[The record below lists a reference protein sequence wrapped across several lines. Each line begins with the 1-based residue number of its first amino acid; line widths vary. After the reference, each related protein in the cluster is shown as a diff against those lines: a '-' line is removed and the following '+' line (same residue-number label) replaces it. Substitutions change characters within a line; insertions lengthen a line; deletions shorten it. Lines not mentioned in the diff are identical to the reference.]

1 MAVQAVGIG
10 SSANDGTGDPLRTAF
25 NKINENFTEVYSL
38 LGQDVAGAKG
48 IDISGS
54 TIGSTE
60 TNADIIIN
68 PNGTG
73 LVELAANVQI
83 DNAILVNGSAISS
96 LVTNADITLAPSGTG
111 NINLTAGADVIIP
124 ANIGLTFGTG
134 EKIEGDSTD
143 LTVTSGGA
151 LNLTAT
157 TDIVIPTSVGILMA
171 GTEKIESDGTDL
183 TFTVGAG
190 GDINIGSSI
199 GLTFGND
206 GEKIEGNGTDLTIT
220 GNIIN
225 LTATEDVA
233 LAINTGLLMAGAEK
247 IESDGTDLSIT
258 VGAGGDINIGTDI
271 GLTFGNDGEK
281 IEGNG
286 TDLTITGNIINLTA
300 TEDVS
305 LAVNTGLLFAG
316 QEKIESDG
324 TDLTI
329 TVGAGGDINLGTD
342 IGVTFGNDG
351 EKIEGDGT
359 DLTIASS
366 CDLNITNTGT
376 MVISGSVKRALVTIA
391 ATDNITQIEHA
402 GRVNLLGEVGGN
414 ALVTLTLPAATGS
427 GLEYKFIV
435 SVVNTSSYVIQVADA
450 TDTIDGSVNILDADA
465 NAQAAFVT
473 VAASDTVTL
482 NGTTSGGASIGDT
495 LTLTDIAAN
504 QYAIEGQLVCAA
516 GSNPATPFTAAVS

>member
-1 MAVQAVGIG
+1 MAVQSIGIG

-25 NKINENFTEVYSL
+25 NKINENFTEVYAL
-38 LGQDVAGAKG
+38 LGQDTAGAKG
-48 IDISGS
+48 IDINGS

-73 LVELAANVQI
+73 LVELASNVQI
-83 DNAILVNGSAISS
+83 DNAIKFAGSVMSS

-124 ANIGLTFGTG
+124 ADIGLTFGTG

-157 TDIVIPTSVGILMA
+157 TDVVIPSGVGVTFA
-171 GTEKIESDGTDL
+171 GT
-183 TFTVGAG
+183 
-190 GDINIGSSI
+190 
-199 GLTFGND
+199 
-206 GEKIEGNGTDLTIT
+206 
-220 GNIIN
+220 
-225 LTATEDVA
+225 
-233 LAINTGLLMAGAEK
+233 EK

-258 VGAGGDINIGTDI
+258 VGAAGDINIGSDI
-271 GLTFGNDGEK
+271 GVTFGDDGEK
-281 IEGNG
+281 IEGDG
-286 TDLTITGNIINLTA
+286 TNLTISSSALLNLTA
-300 TEDVS
+300 TTDIVIPTN
-305 LAVNTGLLFAG
+305 VGLHFTDSD
-316 QEKIESDG
+316 EKIESNG
-324 TDLTI
+324 TKLVINSGEDIDLTCA
-329 TVGAGGDINLGTD
+329 TGDVNVPAN
-342 IGVTFGNDG
+342 IGLTLGNDG

-359 DLTIASS
+359 DLSIISS
-366 CDLNITNTGT
+366 GDLNITNTGT
-376 MVISGSVKRALVTIA
+376 MVISGSVKRAMVTITG
-391 ATDNITQIEHA
+391 TDAITQIEHA

-435 SVVNTSSYVIQVADA
+435 SVVNTSSYKIIVADA

-465 NAQAAFVT
+465 SAQTAFVT
-473 VAASDTVTL
+473 AAASDTVIL
-482 NGTTSGGASIGDT
+482 NGTTSGGGSIGDT
-495 LTLTDIAAN
+495 ITLTDIASN

-516 GSNPATPFTAAVS
+516 GSNPATPFSATVS

>member
-190 GDINIGSSI
+190 GDINIG
-199 GLTFGND
+199 
-206 GEKIEGNGTDLTIT
+206 
-220 GNIIN
+220 
-225 LTATEDVA
+225 
-233 LAINTGLLMAGAEK
+233 
-247 IESDGTDLSIT
+247 
-258 VGAGGDINIGTDI
+258 TDI
-271 GLTFGNDGEK
+271 GL
-281 IEGNG
+281 
-286 TDLTITGNIINLTA
+286 
-300 TEDVS
+300 
-305 LAVNTGLLFAG
+305 
-316 QEKIESDG
+316 
-324 TDLTI
+324 
-329 TVGAGGDINLGTD
+329 
-342 IGVTFGNDG
+342 TFGNDG

-366 CDLNITNTGT
+366 GDLNITNTGT

-435 SVVNTSSYVIQVADA
+435 SVVNTSSYKIQVADA

-465 NAQAAFVT
+465 NAQTAFVT
-473 VAASDTVTL
+473 AADSDTVTL
-482 NGTTSGGASIGDT
+482 NGTTTGGGSIGDT
-495 LTLTDIAAN
+495 ITLTDIATN
-504 QYAIEGQLVCAA
+504 QYAVEGQLVCPT
-516 GSNPATPFTAAVS
+516 GSNPTTPFSATVS

>member
-190 GDINIGSSI
+190 GDINIG
-199 GLTFGND
+199 
-206 GEKIEGNGTDLTIT
+206 
-220 GNIIN
+220 
-225 LTATEDVA
+225 
-233 LAINTGLLMAGAEK
+233 
-247 IESDGTDLSIT
+247 
-258 VGAGGDINIGTDI
+258 TDI
-271 GLTFGNDGEK
+271 GL
-281 IEGNG
+281 
-286 TDLTITGNIINLTA
+286 
-300 TEDVS
+300 
-305 LAVNTGLLFAG
+305 
-316 QEKIESDG
+316 
-324 TDLTI
+324 
-329 TVGAGGDINLGTD
+329 
-342 IGVTFGNDG
+342 TFGNDG

-366 CDLNITNTGT
+366 GDLNITNTGT

-435 SVVNTSSYVIQVADA
+435 SVVNTSSYKIQVADA

-465 NAQAAFVT
+465 NAQTAFVT
-473 VAASDTVTL
+473 AADSDTVTL
-482 NGTTSGGASIGDT
+482 NGTTSGGGSIGDT
-495 LTLTDIAAN
+495 ITLTDIATN

>member
-233 LAINTGLLMAGAEK
+233 LAINTGLLMAGTEK

-258 VGAGGDINIGTDI
+258 VGAGGDINIGANI
-271 GLTFGNDGEK
+271 GL
-281 IEGNG
+281 
-286 TDLTITGNIINLTA
+286 
-300 TEDVS
+300 
-305 LAVNTGLLFAG
+305 
-316 QEKIESDG
+316 
-324 TDLTI
+324 
-329 TVGAGGDINLGTD
+329 
-342 IGVTFGNDG
+342 TFGNDG

-366 CDLNITNTGT
+366 GDLNITNTGT

-435 SVVNTSSYVIQVADA
+435 SVVNTSSYKIQVADA
-450 TDTIDGSVNILDADA
+450 TDTIDGSVNLLDADA
-465 NAQAAFVT
+465 NAQTAFVT
-473 VAASDTVTL
+473 AADSDTVTL
-482 NGTTSGGASIGDT
+482 NGTTTGGGSIGDT
-495 LTLTDIAAN
+495 ITLTDIATN
-504 QYAIEGQLVCAA
+504 QYAVEGQLVCPT
-516 GSNPATPFTAAVS
+516 GSNPATPFSATVS

>member
-190 GDINIGSSI
+190 GDINIG
-199 GLTFGND
+199 
-206 GEKIEGNGTDLTIT
+206 
-220 GNIIN
+220 
-225 LTATEDVA
+225 
-233 LAINTGLLMAGAEK
+233 
-247 IESDGTDLSIT
+247 
-258 VGAGGDINIGTDI
+258 TDI
-271 GLTFGNDGEK
+271 GL
-281 IEGNG
+281 
-286 TDLTITGNIINLTA
+286 
-300 TEDVS
+300 
-305 LAVNTGLLFAG
+305 
-316 QEKIESDG
+316 
-324 TDLTI
+324 
-329 TVGAGGDINLGTD
+329 
-342 IGVTFGNDG
+342 TFGNDG

-366 CDLNITNTGT
+366 GDLNITNTGT

-435 SVVNTSSYVIQVADA
+435 SVVNTSSYKIQVADA

-465 NAQAAFVT
+465 NAQTAFVT
-473 VAASDTVTL
+473 AAASDTVTL
-482 NGTTSGGASIGDT
+482 NGTTSGGGSIGDT

>member
-25 NKINENFTEVYSL
+25 NKINENFTEVYAL

-124 ANIGLTFGTG
+124 ANIGLTFG
-134 EKIEGDSTD
+134 
-143 LTVTSGGA
+143 
-151 LNLTAT
+151 
-157 TDIVIPTSVGILMA
+157 
-171 GTEKIESDGTDL
+171 
-183 TFTVGAG
+183 
-190 GDINIGSSI
+190 
-199 GLTFGND
+199 
-206 GEKIEGNGTDLTIT
+206 
-220 GNIIN
+220 
-225 LTATEDVA
+225 
-233 LAINTGLLMAGAEK
+233 
-247 IESDGTDLSIT
+247 
-258 VGAGGDINIGTDI
+258 
-271 GLTFGNDGEK
+271 
-281 IEGNG
+281 
-286 TDLTITGNIINLTA
+286 
-300 TEDVS
+300 
-305 LAVNTGLLFAG
+305 
-316 QEKIESDG
+316 
-324 TDLTI
+324 
-329 TVGAGGDINLGTD
+329 
-342 IGVTFGNDG
+342 NDG

-366 CDLNITNTGT
+366 GDLNITNTGT

-435 SVVNTSSYVIQVADA
+435 SVVNTSSYKIQVADA
-450 TDTIDGSVNILDADA
+450 TDTIDGSVNLLDADA
-465 NAQAAFVT
+465 NAQTAFVT
-473 VAASDTVTL
+473 AADSDTVTL
-482 NGTTSGGASIGDT
+482 NGTTSGGGSIGDT
-495 LTLTDIAAN
+495 ITLTDIATN

>member
-171 GTEKIESDGTDL
+171 GTEKIESDSTDL

-206 GEKIEGNGTDLTIT
+206 GEKIEG
-220 GNIIN
+220 
-225 LTATEDVA
+225 
-233 LAINTGLLMAGAEK
+233 
-247 IESDGTDLSIT
+247 
-258 VGAGGDINIGTDI
+258 
-271 GLTFGNDGEK
+271 
-281 IEGNG
+281 
-286 TDLTITGNIINLTA
+286 
-300 TEDVS
+300 
-305 LAVNTGLLFAG
+305 
-316 QEKIESDG
+316 
-324 TDLTI
+324 
-329 TVGAGGDINLGTD
+329 
-342 IGVTFGNDG
+342 
-351 EKIEGDGT
+351 DGT

-366 CDLNITNTGT
+366 GDLNITNTGT

-435 SVVNTSSYVIQVADA
+435 SVVNTSSYKIQVADA

-465 NAQAAFVT
+465 NAQTAFVT
-473 VAASDTVTL
+473 AATSDTVTL
-482 NGTTSGGASIGDT
+482 NGTTSGGGSIGDT

-516 GSNPATPFTAAVS
+516 GSDPATPFTAAVS

>member
-1 MAVQAVGIG
+1 MAVQSIGIG

-25 NKINENFTEVYSL
+25 NKINENFTEVYAL
-38 LGQDVAGAKG
+38 LGQDTAGAKG
-48 IDISGS
+48 IDINGS

-73 LVELAANVQI
+73 LVELASNVQI
-83 DNAILVNGSAISS
+83 DNAIKFAGSVMSS

-124 ANIGLTFGTG
+124 ADIGLTFGTG

-157 TDIVIPTSVGILMA
+157 TDVVIPSGVGVTFA

-183 TFTVGAG
+183 SVTVGAG
-190 GDINIGSSI
+190 GDINIGSDI

-206 GEKIEGNGTDLTIT
+206 GEKIEGDGTDLTIT
-220 GNIIN
+220 GNTIN
-225 LTATEDVA
+225 LTATTDVA
-233 LAINTGLLMAGAEK
+233 LAVNTGLLMAGTEK

-258 VGAGGDINIGTDI
+258 VGAGGDINIGSDI
-271 GLTFGNDGEK
+271 GL
-281 IEGNG
+281 
-286 TDLTITGNIINLTA
+286 
-300 TEDVS
+300 
-305 LAVNTGLLFAG
+305 
-316 QEKIESDG
+316 
-324 TDLTI
+324 
-329 TVGAGGDINLGTD
+329 
-342 IGVTFGNDG
+342 TFGNDG

-366 CDLNITNTGT
+366 GDLNISNTGT
-376 MVISGSVKRALVTIA
+376 MVISGSVKRAMVTITG
-391 ATDNITQIEHA
+391 TDNITQIEHA

-435 SVVNTSSYVIQVADA
+435 SVVNTSSYKIQVADA

-465 NAQAAFVT
+465 NAQTAFVT
-473 VAASDTVTL
+473 AAASDTVIL
-482 NGTTSGGASIGDT
+482 NGTTSGGGSIGDT
-495 LTLTDIAAN
+495 ITLTDIATN

>member
-1 MAVQAVGIG
+1 MAVQSIGIG

-25 NKINENFTEVYSL
+25 NKINENFTEVYAL
-38 LGQDVAGAKG
+38 LGQDTAGAKG

-73 LVELAANVQI
+73 LVELASNVQI

-124 ANIGLTFGTG
+124 ADIGLTFGTG

-151 LNLTAT
+151 
-157 TDIVIPTSVGILMA
+157 
-171 GTEKIESDGTDL
+171 
-183 TFTVGAG
+183 
-190 GDINIGSSI
+190 
-199 GLTFGND
+199 
-206 GEKIEGNGTDLTIT
+206 
-220 GNIIN
+220 IN
-225 LTATEDVA
+225 LTAVTDVV
-233 LAINTGLLMAGAEK
+233 IPSGVGITFAGTEK

-258 VGAGGDINIGTDI
+258 VGAAGDIN
-271 GLTFGNDGEK
+271 
-281 IEGNG
+281 
-286 TDLTITGNIINLTA
+286 
-300 TEDVS
+300 V
-305 LAVNTGLLFAG
+305 
-316 QEKIESDG
+316 
-324 TDLTI
+324 
-329 TVGAGGDINLGTD
+329 GTD

-359 DLTIASS
+359 DMTIS
-366 CDLNITNTGT
+366 CSGDLNVANTGT
-376 MVISGSVKRALVTIA
+376 MLISGSVKRSLITHTGDDA
-391 ATDNITQIEHA
+391 ITQIEHA
-402 GRVNLLGEVGGN
+402 GRINLLGEVGGN
-414 ALVTLTLPAATGS
+414 ALVTLTLPAATG
-427 GLEYKFIV
+427 GGNEYKFIV
-435 SVVNTSSYVIQVADA
+435 SVVNTSSYKIQVADA

-465 NAQAAFVT
+465 NAQTAFVT
-473 VAASDTVTL
+473 AAASDTVTL
-482 NGTTSGGASIGDT
+482 NGTTSGGGSIGDT
-495 LTLTDIAAN
+495 ITLTDIASN

>member
-1 MAVQAVGIG
+1 MAVQSVGIG

-25 NKINENFTEVYSL
+25 NKINENFTEVYEL
-38 LGQDVAGAKG
+38 LGQDTAGAKG
-48 IDISGS
+48 IDIAGS

-60 TNADIIIN
+60 TNADIIID

-83 DNAILVNGSAISS
+83 DNAIKFASNTMSS

-124 ANIGLTFGTG
+124 ADIGLTFGTG

-157 TDIVIPTSVGILMA
+157 TDIVVPANVGI
-171 GTEKIESDGTDL
+171 
-183 TFTVGAG
+183 
-190 GDINIGSSI
+190 
-199 GLTFGND
+199 TFGT
-206 GEKIEGNGTDLTIT
+206 GEKIEGDSTDLTVTSGGAINLTATTDVVIPANVGVTFGTGEKIEGDSTDLTIT
-220 GNIIN
+220 SGALLE
-225 LTATEDVA
+225 LTATTDVV
-233 LAINTGLLMAGAEK
+233 IPEGVGLIFDGTGAEK
-247 IESDGTDLSIT
+247 IESDGTDLSVT
-258 VGAGGDINIGTDI
+258 VGAGGDINVGSDI
-271 GLTFGNDGEK
+271 GITFGD
-281 IEGNG
+281 
-286 TDLTITGNIINLTA
+286 
-300 TEDVS
+300 
-305 LAVNTGLLFAG
+305 
-316 QEKIESDG
+316 
-324 TDLTI
+324 
-329 TVGAGGDINLGTD
+329 
-342 IGVTFGNDG
+342 DG

-366 CDLNITNTGT
+366 GDLNITNTGT

-391 ATDNITQIEHA
+391 ATDAITQIEHA

-435 SVVNTSSYVIQVADA
+435 SVVNTSSYVIAVADA
-450 TDTIDGSVNILDADA
+450 TDTIDGSVNLLDADA
-465 NAQAAFVT
+465 NAQTAFVT
-473 VAASDTVTL
+473 AADSDTVTL
-482 NGTTSGGASIGDT
+482 NGTTSGGGSIGDT
-495 LTLTDIAAN
+495 ITLTDIATN

>member
-233 LAINTGLLMAGAEK
+233 LAINTGLLMAGTEK

-258 VGAGGDINIGTDI
+258 VGAGGDINIGANI
-271 GLTFGNDGEK
+271 GL
-281 IEGNG
+281 
-286 TDLTITGNIINLTA
+286 
-300 TEDVS
+300 
-305 LAVNTGLLFAG
+305 
-316 QEKIESDG
+316 
-324 TDLTI
+324 
-329 TVGAGGDINLGTD
+329 
-342 IGVTFGNDG
+342 TFGNDG

-366 CDLNITNTGT
+366 GDLNITNTGT

-435 SVVNTSSYVIQVADA
+435 SVVNTSSYKIQVADA

-465 NAQAAFVT
+465 NAQTAFVT
-473 VAASDTVTL
+473 AATSDTVTL
-482 NGTTSGGASIGDT
+482 NGTTSGGGSIGDT
-495 LTLTDIAAN
+495 ITLTDIATN